1 LQRRNIQKFL
11 VDTNLFISA
20 IKKWA
25 KSTDLLIYLLTDP
38 EIELIAN
45 DVLLGEYS
53 KFGLELGASEFF
65 ELIQS
70 VVKNVNPSE
79 EYVSDCKQYFPKN
92 EMADVV
98 HAATCLQYNAVL
110 ISNDKHFD
118 KISEMKIIEVW
129 KISEAIEKLLN
140 LRKSEP

>member
-1 LQRRNIQKFL
+1 MQRRNIQRFL

-25 KSTDLLIYLLTDP
+25 KSTDLLIYLLNDP

-53 KFGLELGASEFF
+53 KFSSELRAPEFF
-65 ELIQS
+65 ELKHS
-70 VVKNVNPSE
+70 VVIIDNPSE

-92 EMADVV
+92 EMADAV
-98 HAATCLQYNAVL
+98 HAATCLQSNAVL

-118 KISEMKIIEVW
+118 KIRKLKIIEVW
-129 KISEAIEKLLN
+129 KISEAIEKLLDA
-140 LRKSEP
+140 

>member
-1 LQRRNIQKFL
+1 MQRRNIQRFL

-38 EIELIAN
+38 EIELIGN

-53 KFGLELGASEFF
+53 KFSSELRAPELF

-70 VVKNVNPSE
+70 VVIIDNPSE
-79 EYVSDCKQYFPKN
+79 IYVSDCKQYFPKN
-92 EMADVV
+92 QMADVV
-98 HAATCLQYNAVL
+98 HAATCLQSNAVL

-118 KISEMKIIEVW
+118 KIREMKIIEVW
-129 KISEAIEKLLN
+129 KISEAIEKLL
-140 LRKSEP
+140 KA

>member
-1 LQRRNIQKFL
+1 MQRRNIQRFL

-53 KFGLELGASEFF
+53 KFSSEFGASDFF
-65 ELIQS
+65 ELIQNL
-70 VVKNVNPSE
+70 VLIVNPSE
-79 EYVSDCKQYFPKN
+79 KYISDCKQYFPKN
-92 EMADVV
+92 EMADAV
-98 HAATCLQYNAVL
+98 HAATCLQSNAVL

-118 KISEMKIIEVW
+118 KIREMKIIEVW
-129 KISEAIEKLLN
+129 KISKAIEKLL
-140 LRKSEP
+140 KT

>member
-1 LQRRNIQKFL
+1 MKEIRLQRRNIQTFL

-53 KFGLELGASEFF
+53 KFALELGASEFF

-70 VVKNVNPSE
+70 VVIIVNPSE
-79 EYVSDCKQYFPKN
+79 EYVSDCKQ
-92 EMADVV
+92 
-98 HAATCLQYNAVL
+98 QSNAVL

-129 KISEAIEKLLN
+129 KISEAIEKLL
-140 LRKSEP
+140 KA

>member
-1 LQRRNIQKFL
+1 LQRKNIQRFL

-53 KFGLELGASEFF
+53 KFSSELRAPEFF
-65 ELIQS
+65 ELIHS
-70 VVKNVNPSE
+70 VVIIDNPSE
-79 EYVSDCKQYFPKN
+79 EYVSECKQYFPKN
-92 EMADVV
+92 QMADAV
-98 HAATCLQYNAVL
+98 HAATCLQFNAVL

-118 KISEMKIIEVW
+118 KIKEMKIIEVW
-129 KISEAIEKLLN
+129 KISEAIEKLL
-140 LRKSEP
+140 KA

>member
-1 LQRRNIQKFL
+1 MQRRNIQRFL

-25 KSTDLLIYLLTDP
+25 KSTDLLIHLLTDP

-45 DVLLGEYS
+45 DVLLVEYS
-53 KFGLELGASEFF
+53 KFSSELHATEFF
-65 ELIQS
+65 ELIHS
-70 VVKNVNPSE
+70 VVKIENPSE

-92 EMADVV
+92 QMADAV
-98 HAATCLQYNAVL
+98 HAATCLQSNAVL

-118 KISEMKIIEVW
+118 KIREMKIIEVW
-129 KISEAIEKLLN
+129 RISEAIEKLL
-140 LRKSEP
+140 KA

>member
-1 LQRRNIQKFL
+1 M

-53 KFGLELGASEFF
+53 KFSSELRAPEFF
-65 ELIQS
+65 ELIHS
-70 VVKNVNPSE
+70 VVIIDNPSE

-92 EMADVV
+92 EMADAV
-98 HAATCLQYNAVL
+98 HAATCLQSNAVL

-118 KISEMKIIEVW
+118 KIREMKIIEVW
-129 KISEAIEKLLN
+129 KISEAIEKLL
-140 LRKSEP
+140 KT

>member
-1 LQRRNIQKFL
+1 LPKKNIQRFL
-11 VDTNLFISA
+11 VDTNLLISA

-25 KSTDLLIYLLTDP
+25 KSTDLLIYLLTDL

-45 DVLLGEYS
+45 DVLIGEYS
-53 KFGLELGASEFF
+53 KFSSELGASDFF

-70 VVKNVNPSE
+70 VVKIVNPSE

-92 EMADVV
+92 EMADAV
-98 HAATCLQYNAVL
+98 HAATCLQSNAIL

-118 KISEMKIIEVW
+118 KVREMKIIEVW
-129 KISEAIEKLLN
+129 KISEAIEKLL
-140 LRKSEP
+140 KT

>member
-1 LQRRNIQKFL
+1 MQRRNIQRFL

-45 DVLLGEYS
+45 DVLLAEYS
-53 KFGLELGASEFF
+53 KFSQELQAPEFF
-65 ELIQS
+65 ELIHS
-70 VVKNVNPSE
+70 VVIIDNPSE
-79 EYVSDCKQYFPKN
+79 EHVSDCKQYFPKN
-92 EMADVV
+92 QMADVV
-98 HAATCLQYNAVL
+98 HAATCLQSDAVL

-118 KISEMKIIEVW
+118 KIRDMKIIEVW
-129 KISEAIEKLLN
+129 KISEAIEKLL
-140 LRKSEP
+140 KA

>member
-1 LQRRNIQKFL
+1 MQRRNIQRFL

-25 KSTDLLIYLLTDP
+25 KSTDLLIYLLNDP
-38 EIELIAN
+38 ENELIAN

-53 KFGLELGASEFF
+53 KFSSELRAPEFF
-65 ELIQS
+65 ELIHS
-70 VVKNVNPSE
+70 VVIVDNPSE

-92 EMADVV
+92 EMADAV
-98 HAATCLQYNAVL
+98 HAATCLQSNAVL

-118 KISEMKIIEVW
+118 KIRKLKIIEVW
-129 KISEAIEKLLN
+129 KISEAIEKLLDA
-140 LRKSEP
+140 

>member
-1 LQRRNIQKFL
+1 MQRRNIQRFL

-25 KSTDLLIYLLTDP
+25 KSTDLLIYLITDP
-38 EIELIAN
+38 EIKLIAN
-45 DVLLGEYS
+45 DVLIGEYS
-53 KFGLELGASEFF
+53 KFSSELGAPEFF
-65 ELIQS
+65 ELIHS
-70 VVKNVNPSE
+70 GVIIENPSE

-92 EMADVV
+92 EMADAV

-118 KISEMKIIEVW
+118 KIRGMKIIEVW
-129 KISEAIEKLLN
+129 KISVAIEKLL
-140 LRKSEP
+140 KT

>member
-1 LQRRNIQKFL
+1 M
-11 VDTNLFISA
+11 VDTNLFIAA

-25 KSTDLLIYLLTDP
+25 SSTDLLIYLLTDP
-38 EIELIAN
+38 EIDLISN

-53 KFGLELGASEFF
+53 KFALELGASEFF

-70 VVKNVNPSE
+70 VVKIVNPSE

-92 EMADVV
+92 QMADAV
-98 HAATCLQYNAVL
+98 HAATCLQSNAIL

-118 KISEMKIIEVW
+118 KIREMKIIKVW
-129 KISEAIEKLLN
+129 KISEAIEKLL
-140 LRKSEP
+140 KA

>member
-1 LQRRNIQKFL
+1 MQRRNIQRFL

-25 KSTDLLIYLLTDP
+25 KSTDLLIYLITDP

-53 KFGLELGASEFF
+53 KFSSELRAPEFF

-70 VVKNVNPSE
+70 VVIIDNPAE
-79 EYVSDCKQYFPKN
+79 EYVSDCKQYFPRN
-92 EMADVV
+92 QMADTV
-98 HAATCLQYNAVL
+98 HAATCLQFNAVL

-129 KISEAIEKLLN
+129 KITQAIEKLL
-140 LRKSEP
+140 KV

>member
-1 LQRRNIQKFL
+1 LQRRNIQRFL

-53 KFGLELGASEFF
+53 KFASELHTPELF
-65 ELIQS
+65 ELIHS
-70 VVKNVNPSE
+70 VVIIDNPSE
-79 EYVSDCKQYFPKN
+79 ENVLDCKQYFPKN
-92 EMADVV
+92 QMADAV
-98 HAATCLQYNAVL
+98 HAATCLQSNAVL

-118 KISEMKIIEVW
+118 KMREMKIIEVW
-129 KISEAIEKLLN
+129 KISEAIEKLL
-140 LRKSEP
+140 KP